1 MHTAIGAGWADG
13 DSIRKCIKN
22 CVNSFDGGWAINY
35 DSTKGEL

>member
-13 DSIRKCIKN
+13 SIRKCIKN
-22 CVNSFDGGWAINY
+22 CVNSFDGGRAINY